1 MKSNCKWCGNE
12 YIKKYGRLY
21 CSEKCKND
29 AKNESKKITGL
40 TLEQKKAIIFYR
52 NKTDLGDDKI
62 ASILGVRRAR
72 VQGFKTSIQAKEMGI
87 TDYGLKSR
95 NNKTGKIKPEEEYE
109 REFNKKFKGF
119 KYIGGYEN
127 SDKKV
132 KIQCLKCASV
142 FERYANVVSPSQKNS
157 ISCKSCNED
166 KKSHKELE
174 KELKRISWRLKH
186 IQKEIEY
193 KKSLTGQICIECG
206 EEFVA
211 SRKNQK
217 YCSNKC
223 NNKAN
228 RVDWRYTNKLK
239 NKRFQRALLNGNGNY
254 DYITLEELVKRD
266 GNICHICGDK
276 IDYED
281 YTYSN
286 NSHFIVGPN
295 YPSIDHVVP
304 ISKGGA
310 HIWKNVKLAH
320 HYCNT
325 LKSNKII

>member
-1 MKSNCKWCGNE
+1 MKSNCKWCGDE

-21 CSEKCKND
+21 CSEKCKTD
-29 AKNESKKITGL
+29 ARNESRKITGL
-40 TLEQKKAIIFYR
+40 TLEQKKVIIFYR

-62 ASILGVRRAR
+62 ANILGVRRER

-95 NNKTGKIKPEEEYE
+95 NNKTGKIKPEEQFKKDFNHKFPNYE
-109 REFNKKFKGF
+109 CVSGYTGFDCIINVKCKKCGHVFNRT
-119 KYIGGYEN
+119 
-127 SDKKV
+127 
-132 KIQCLKCASV
+132 AT
-142 FERYANVVSPSQKNS
+142 VVYGESE
-157 ISCKSCNED
+157 ISCPSCIEI
-166 KKSHKELE
+166 KQKHKEFE

-211 SRKNQK
+211 SHKNQK
-217 YCSNKC
+217 YCSSKC
-223 NNKAN
+223 YKKAN
-228 RVDWRYTNKLK
+228 RADWRYTNKLK

-254 DYITLEELVKRD
+254 DYITLEALTKRD
-266 GNICHICGDK
+266 GNTCHICGDK

-310 HIWKNVKLAH
+310 HIWENVKLAH
-320 HYCNT
+320 HYCNA